1 MAFTYNNQEKR
12 WYNNGQRIRLGN
24 RIKNSDGSYLQ
35 LNSDGTSTKLYDD
48 KTKRF
53 TRGANNKLLVNRQ
66 DMDNIKAQHVFQNNK
81 WRNDSVASANRPYI
95 QSKPQIIK
103 PNNVNPNISTD
114 DNDTFLDKNHTL
126 RKLYH
131 KYAPKDTDSN
141 FMKNINLAYDDII
154 NYSNRNWTP
163 KGRLRA
169 MGDQARF
176 INHGLA
182 AIIGAPLNSIL
193 PESSKETIGQIGS
206 VLDPS
211 KLINTAGYAVRNG
224 SWRAPWD
231 KNNTGFLDRSVF
243 GDGWG
248 DTGTRQD
255 WNDIG
260 NAVVSVVGLKGA
272 GSAAKG
278 AVSGIRSASKIGA
291 QAAKDVVTSGVK
303 TAAKNTVKNISQA
316 KDLDFVPVL
325 SNIRSGSRMARNI
338 KNTFSPIRTTQ
349 ALGARKYLGNVAA
362 PMWHYT
368 MAADPMSFMYAG
380 NPVSMK
386 TYSLG
391 QYKNGGQ
398 LIPKHQLGKVIKL
411 IERVPEL
418 AKKAPEVFERA
429 SEAVKPAISFGE
441 RAFNK
446 AKNFVNGTAQA
457 TKEWNAQ
464 AGKKALVNKN
474 GNFDNRFLWVRQAE
488 HKALQA
494 GRNAFNDFSKNIA
507 EADKT
512 YLNAKQRS
520 YKLTPEME
528 QGLSNAK
535 QTAYNTVKNNAIV
548 NRANQIKQDRIN
560 NLTYIPR
567 VIRQQIKKH
576 PIVSTAI
583 ESSLAGNGMYELY
596 NQNSA
601 DNIIGKDNTGHSI
614 FINYPNFKGSAENAI
629 KVGSIDLGGAFN
641 KVTGLHDNYLP
652 VGHAATILVD
662 NNGKSKYIE
671 YGRYDKDMPYVI
683 GSERRNTKGGNW
695 RVIDLPNKKSTEND
709 SVYMRRIESLL
720 PDTKTGDYTI
730 TSIPNV
736 DTDKAYNYVI
746 SSSNDSKREQYNI
759 THTCAVE
766 AKKLGLDFRVSSDGT
781 CHAFDKNGYDQ
792 MAKVWSNIPGTS
804 QRISESV
811 MSRGKTYNMNKLDK

>member
-1 MAFTYNNQEKR
+1 MAFTYNSQEKR

-95 QSKPQIIK
+95 QSKPQISK
-103 PNNVNPNISTD
+103 PTKQVTAEKIYDPKTTDNNFVRNLNLASD
-114 DNDTFLDKNHTL
+114 DA
-126 RKLYH
+126 R
-131 KYAPKDTDSN
+131 N
-141 FMKNINLAYDDII
+141 FMY
-154 NYSNRNWTP
+154 RNPFTN
-163 KGRLRA
+163 KGATRA
-169 MGDQARF
+169 MGDASRF
-176 INHGLA
+176 VNHILA
-182 AIIGAPLNSIL
+182 GTVGTALNKVL
-193 PESSKETIGQIGS
+193 PESSKEFIGQAGKA
-206 VLDPS
+206 LDPS
-211 KLINTAGYAVRNG
+211 KLANTAGYAIQTG
-224 SWRAPWD
+224 QWRAPWD
-231 KNNTGFLDRSVF
+231 SNNKGFHDRSIF
-243 GDGWG
+243 SDQWWG
-248 DTGTRQD
+248 DDEDRQD
-255 WNDIG
+255 LTDFG
-260 NAVVSVVGLKGA
+260 NAVTSVIGLKGA
-272 GSAAKG
+272 SSAAKG

-386 TYSLG
+386 IYSLG

-441 RAFNK
+441 KAFNK

-488 HKALQA
+488 RKALQA

-512 YLNAKQRS
+512 YLNAKQKS
-520 YKLTPEME
+520 YVLSPEVEAKLI
-528 QGLSNAK
+528 NAK
-535 QTAYNTVKNNAIV
+535 QAAYDAVKDNAIANKARQIR
-548 NRANQIKQDRIN
+548 NRNIKIGVPVLSTLGAAGYTQYN
-560 NLTYIPR
+560 AP
-567 VIRQQIKKH
+567 IRQYLND
-576 PIVSTAI
+576 
-583 ESSLAGNGMYELY
+583 LAGNVFNVKSKKETNSDYSSSY
-596 NQNSA
+596 NDDMSRLAQIAYRQYVRNNGYPKDGDTISLGLSPSVYKEVNSSGKYGHFTVPNIAKAALGGNNQVEFTNGGTSGRIVRDSKTGKTYVKLTDKTAWDA
-601 DNIIGKDNTGHSI
+601 DSPEQAEQWKNGGIGGKVRYFMSKYGSSGKDNIGNTQSFI
-614 FINYPNFKGSAENAI
+614 FEIPS
-629 KVGSIDLGGAFN
+629 D
-641 KVTGLHDNYLP
+641 
-652 VGHAATILVD
+652 TI
-662 NNGKSKYIE
+662 S
-671 YGRYDKDMPYVI
+671 
-683 GSERRNTKGGNW
+683 
-695 RVIDLPNKKSTEND
+695 
-709 SVYMRRIESLL
+709 
-720 PDTKTGDYTI
+720 GDYKGRLRDI
-730 TSIPNV
+730 
-736 DTDKAYNYVI
+736 K
-746 SSSNDSKREQYNI
+746 
-759 THTCAVE
+759 
-766 AKKLGLDFRVSSDGT
+766 
-781 CHAFDKNGYDQ
+781 
-792 MAKVWSNIPGTS
+792 PGKYK
-804 QRISESV
+804 Q
-811 MSRGKTYNMNKLDK
+811 

>member
-1 MAFTYNNQEKR
+1 MAFTYNSQEKR

-81 WRNDSVASANRPYI
+81 WRNDSVESANRPYI
-95 QSKPQIIK
+95 QSKPQISK
-103 PNNVNPNISTD
+103 PTKQVTAEKIYDPKTTDNNFVRNLNLASD
-114 DNDTFLDKNHTL
+114 DA
-126 RKLYH
+126 R
-131 KYAPKDTDSN
+131 N
-141 FMKNINLAYDDII
+141 FMY
-154 NYSNRNWTP
+154 RNPFTN
-163 KGRLRA
+163 KGATRA
-169 MGDQARF
+169 MGDASRF
-176 INHGLA
+176 VNHILA
-182 AIIGAPLNSIL
+182 GTVGAALNKVL
-193 PESSKETIGQIGS
+193 PESSKEFIGQAGKA
-206 VLDPS
+206 LDPS
-211 KLINTAGYAVRNG
+211 KLANTAGYAIQTG
-224 SWRAPWD
+224 QWRAPWD
-231 KNNTGFLDRSVF
+231 SNNKGFHDRSIF
-243 GDGWG
+243 SDQWWG
-248 DTGTRQD
+248 DDEDRQD
-255 WNDIG
+255 LTNFG
-260 NAVVSVVGLKGA
+260 NAVTSVIGLKGA

-278 AVSGIRSASKIGA
+278 AVSGLRSASKIGA

-441 RAFNK
+441 KAFNK
-446 AKNFVNGTAQA
+446 AKNFVNGTTQA

-488 HKALQA
+488 RKALQA

-512 YLNAKQRS
+512 YLNAKQKS
-520 YKLTPEME
+520 YVLSPEVEAKLI
-528 QGLSNAK
+528 NAK
-535 QTAYNTVKNNAIV
+535 QAAYDAVKDNAIANKARQIR
-548 NRANQIKQDRIN
+548 NRNIKIGVPVLGTLGAAGYTQYN
-560 NLTYIPR
+560 AP
-567 VIRQQIKKH
+567 IRQYLND
-576 PIVSTAI
+576 
-583 ESSLAGNGMYELY
+583 LAGNVFNVKSKKETNSDYSSSY
-596 NQNSA
+596 NDDMSRLAQIAYRQYVRNNGYPKDGDTISLGLSPSVYKEVNSSGKYGHFTVP
-601 DNIIGKDNTGHSI
+601 NIAK
-614 FINYPNFKGSAENAI
+614 AA
-629 KVGSIDLGGAFN
+629 LGG
-641 KVTGLHDNYLP
+641 
-652 VGHAATILVD
+652 
-662 NNGKSKYIE
+662 NNQVEFTNGGTS
-671 YGRYDKDMPYVI
+671 GRIV
-683 GSERRNTKGGNW
+683 R
-695 RVIDLPNKKSTEND
+695 
-709 SVYMRRIESLL
+709 
-720 PDTKTGDYTI
+720 
-730 TSIPNV
+730 
-736 DTDKAYNYVI
+736 
-746 SSSNDSKREQYNI
+746 DSK
-759 THTCAVE
+759 T
-766 AKKLGLDFRVSSDGT
+766 
-781 CHAFDKNGYDQ
+781 
-792 MAKVWSNIPGTS
+792 
-804 QRISESV
+804 
-811 MSRGKTYNMNKLDK
+811 GKTYR

>member
-1 MAFTYNNQEKR
+1 MAFTYNSQEKR

-95 QSKPQIIK
+95 QSKPQISK
-103 PNNVNPNISTD
+103 PTKQVTAEKIYDPKTTDNNFVRNLNLASD
-114 DNDTFLDKNHTL
+114 DA
-126 RKLYH
+126 R
-131 KYAPKDTDSN
+131 N
-141 FMKNINLAYDDII
+141 FMY
-154 NYSNRNWTP
+154 RNPFTN
-163 KGRLRA
+163 KGATRA
-169 MGDQARF
+169 MGDASRF
-176 INHGLA
+176 VNHILA
-182 AIIGAPLNSIL
+182 GTVGAALNKVL
-193 PESSKETIGQIGS
+193 PESSKEFIGQAGKA
-206 VLDPS
+206 LDPS
-211 KLINTAGYAVRNG
+211 KLANTAGYAIQTG
-224 SWRAPWD
+224 QWRAPWD
-231 KNNTGFLDRSVF
+231 SNNKGFHDRSIF
-243 GDGWG
+243 SDQWWG
-248 DTGTRQD
+248 DDEDRQD
-255 WNDIG
+255 LTDFG
-260 NAVVSVVGLKGA
+260 NAVTSVIGLKGA

-441 RAFNK
+441 KAFNK

-488 HKALQA
+488 RKALQA

-512 YLNAKQRS
+512 YLNAKQKS
-520 YKLTPEME
+520 YVLSPEVEAKLI
-528 QGLSNAK
+528 NAK
-535 QTAYNTVKNNAIV
+535 QAAYDAVKDNAIANKARQIR
-548 NRANQIKQDRIN
+548 NRNIKIGVPVLGTLGAAGYTQYN
-560 NLTYIPR
+560 AP
-567 VIRQQIKKH
+567 IRQYLND
-576 PIVSTAI
+576 
-583 ESSLAGNGMYELY
+583 LAGNVFNVKSKKETNSDYSSSY
-596 NQNSA
+596 NDDMSRLAQIAYRQYVRNNGYPKDGDTISLGLSPSVYKEVNSSGKYGHFTVPNIAKAALGGNNQVEFTNGGTSGRIVRDSKTGKTYVKLTDKTAWDA
-601 DNIIGKDNTGHSI
+601 DSPEQAEQWKNGGIGGKVRYFMSKYGSSGKDNIGNTQSFI
-614 FINYPNFKGSAENAI
+614 FEIPS
-629 KVGSIDLGGAFN
+629 D
-641 KVTGLHDNYLP
+641 
-652 VGHAATILVD
+652 TI
-662 NNGKSKYIE
+662 S
-671 YGRYDKDMPYVI
+671 
-683 GSERRNTKGGNW
+683 
-695 RVIDLPNKKSTEND
+695 
-709 SVYMRRIESLL
+709 
-720 PDTKTGDYTI
+720 GDYKGRLRDI
-730 TSIPNV
+730 
-736 DTDKAYNYVI
+736 K
-746 SSSNDSKREQYNI
+746 
-759 THTCAVE
+759 
-766 AKKLGLDFRVSSDGT
+766 
-781 CHAFDKNGYDQ
+781 
-792 MAKVWSNIPGTS
+792 PGKYK
-804 QRISESV
+804 Q
-811 MSRGKTYNMNKLDK
+811 

>member
-1 MAFTYNNQEKR
+1 MAFTYNSQEKR

-48 KTKRF
+48 KTKKF
-53 TRGANNKLLVNRQ
+53 TRGTNNKLLVNRQ

-81 WRNDSVASANRPYI
+81 WRNDSVTSANRPYI
-95 QSKPQIIK
+95 QSKPQISK
-103 PNNVNPNISTD
+103 STNQVTTGRIYD
-114 DNDTFLDKNHTL
+114 PKTTDNDFVRNLNLASDDAK
-126 RKLYH
+126 
-131 KYAPKDTDSN
+131 N
-141 FMKNINLAYDDII
+141 FMY
-154 NYSNRNWTP
+154 RNPFTT
-163 KGRLRA
+163 KGATRA
-169 MGDQARF
+169 MGDASRF
-176 INHGLA
+176 VNHVLA
-182 AIIGAPLNSIL
+182 GTVGAALNKVL
-193 PESSKETIGQIGS
+193 PDSSKEFIGQAGK

-211 KLINTAGYAVRNG
+211 KLANTAGYAIQTG
-224 SWRAPWD
+224 QWRSPWD
-231 KNNTGFLDRSVF
+231 SNNKGFHDRTIFSDQWL
-243 GDGWG
+243 GD
-248 DTGTRQD
+248 DEERQD
-255 WNDIG
+255 LTDFG
-260 NAVVSVVGLKGA
+260 NAITSVIGLKGA

-488 HKALQA
+488 RKALQA

-512 YLNAKQRS
+512 YLNAKQKS
-520 YKLTPEME
+520 YVLSPEVEAKLI
-528 QGLSNAK
+528 NAK
-535 QTAYNTVKNNAIV
+535 QVAYDAVKDNAIANKARQIR
-548 NRANQIKQDRIN
+548 NRNIKIGVPVLSTLGAAGYTQYN
-560 NLTYIPR
+560 AP
-567 VIRQQIKKH
+567 IRQYLND
-576 PIVSTAI
+576 
-583 ESSLAGNGMYELY
+583 LAGNVFNVKSKKETNSDYSSSY
-596 NQNSA
+596 NDDMSRLAQIAYRQYVRNNGYPKDGDTISLGLSPSVYKEVNSSGKYGHFTVPNIAKAALGGNNQVEFTNGGTSGRIVRDSKTGKTYVKLTDKTAWDA
-601 DNIIGKDNTGHSI
+601 DSPEQAEQWKNGGIGGKVRYFMSKYGSSGKDNIGNTQSFI
-614 FINYPNFKGSAENAI
+614 FEIPS
-629 KVGSIDLGGAFN
+629 D
-641 KVTGLHDNYLP
+641 
-652 VGHAATILVD
+652 TI
-662 NNGKSKYIE
+662 S
-671 YGRYDKDMPYVI
+671 
-683 GSERRNTKGGNW
+683 
-695 RVIDLPNKKSTEND
+695 
-709 SVYMRRIESLL
+709 
-720 PDTKTGDYTI
+720 GDYKGRLRDI
-730 TSIPNV
+730 
-736 DTDKAYNYVI
+736 K
-746 SSSNDSKREQYNI
+746 
-759 THTCAVE
+759 
-766 AKKLGLDFRVSSDGT
+766 
-781 CHAFDKNGYDQ
+781 
-792 MAKVWSNIPGTS
+792 PGKYK
-804 QRISESV
+804 Q
-811 MSRGKTYNMNKLDK
+811 

>member
-1 MAFTYNNQEKR
+1 MAFTYNSQEKR

-95 QSKPQIIK
+95 QSKPQISK
-103 PNNVNPNISTD
+103 PTKQVTAEKIYDPKTTDNNFVRNLNLASD
-114 DNDTFLDKNHTL
+114 DA
-126 RKLYH
+126 R
-131 KYAPKDTDSN
+131 N
-141 FMKNINLAYDDII
+141 FMY
-154 NYSNRNWTP
+154 RNPFTN
-163 KGRLRA
+163 KGATRA
-169 MGDQARF
+169 MGDASRF
-176 INHGLA
+176 VNHVLA
-182 AIIGAPLNSIL
+182 GTVGAALNKVL
-193 PESSKETIGQIGS
+193 PESSKEFIGQAGKA
-206 VLDPS
+206 LDPS
-211 KLINTAGYAVRNG
+211 KLANTAGYAIQTG
-224 SWRAPWD
+224 QWRAPWD
-231 KNNTGFLDRSVF
+231 SNNKGFHDRSIF
-243 GDGWG
+243 SDQWWG
-248 DTGTRQD
+248 DDEDRQD
-255 WNDIG
+255 LTDFG
-260 NAVVSVVGLKGA
+260 NAVTSVIGLKGA

-291 QAAKDVVTSGVK
+291 QAAKDAVTSGIK

-391 QYKNGGQ
+391 EYKNGGQ

-429 SEAVKPAISFGE
+429 SEATKPAISFGE

-446 AKNFVNGTAQA
+446 I
-457 TKEWNAQ
+457 
-464 AGKKALVNKN
+464 
-474 GNFDNRFLWVRQAE
+474 
-488 HKALQA
+488 
-494 GRNAFNDFSKNIA
+494 S
-507 EADKT
+507 
-512 YLNAKQRS
+512 
-520 YKLTPEME
+520 
-528 QGLSNAK
+528 
-535 QTAYNTVKNNAIV
+535 
-548 NRANQIKQDRIN
+548 
-560 NLTYIPR
+560 R
-567 VIRQQIKKH
+567 VIGQQIKKH

-583 ESSLAGNGMYELY
+583 GSSLVGNGVYGLY
-596 NQNSA
+596 NQSSA
-601 DNIIGKDNTGHSI
+601 DNITGKDNTGHSI
-614 FINYPNFKGSAENAI
+614 FINYPNFKGSAEDAI
-629 KVGSIDLGGAFN
+629 KVGPVDLGSVFN
-641 KVTGLHDNYLP
+641 KVTGLHGNYLP

-671 YGRYDKDMPYVI
+671 YGRYDKDIPYVI

-720 PDTKTGDYTI
+720 PDTKTGDYII

-736 DTDKAYNYVI
+736 DTDKAYNYVV
-746 SSSNDSKREQYNI
+746 SSSNDPKREQYNI

-766 AKKLGLDFRVSSDGT
+766 AKKLGLDFRVSSDGKY
-781 CHAFDKNGYDQ
+781 HAFDKNGYDQ
-792 MAKVWSNIPGTS
+792 MSKVWSNIPGSS

-811 MSRGKTYNMNKLDK
+811 MSRGRTYNMNKLDK

>member
-1 MAFTYNNQEKR
+1 MAFTYNSQEKR

-95 QSKPQIIK
+95 QSKPQISK
-103 PNNVNPNISTD
+103 PTKQVTAEKIYDPKTTDNNFVRNLNLASD
-114 DNDTFLDKNHTL
+114 DA
-126 RKLYH
+126 R
-131 KYAPKDTDSN
+131 N
-141 FMKNINLAYDDII
+141 FMY
-154 NYSNRNWTP
+154 RNPFTN
-163 KGRLRA
+163 KGATRA
-169 MGDQARF
+169 MGDASRF
-176 INHGLA
+176 VNHILA
-182 AIIGAPLNSIL
+182 GTVGAALNKVL
-193 PESSKETIGQIGS
+193 PESSKEFIGQAGKA
-206 VLDPS
+206 LDPS
-211 KLINTAGYAVRNG
+211 KLANTAGYAIQTG
-224 SWRAPWD
+224 QWRAPWD
-231 KNNTGFLDRSVF
+231 SNNKGFHDRSIF
-243 GDGWG
+243 SDQWWG
-248 DTGTRQD
+248 DDEDRQD
-255 WNDIG
+255 LTDFG
-260 NAVVSVVGLKGA
+260 NAVTSVIGLKGA

-488 HKALQA
+488 RKALQA

-520 YKLTPEME
+520 YVLSPEVEAKLI
-528 QGLSNAK
+528 NAK
-535 QTAYNTVKNNAIV
+535 QAAYDAVKDNAIANKARQIR
-548 NRANQIKQDRIN
+548 NRNIKIGVPVLSTLGAAGYTQYN
-560 NLTYIPR
+560 AP
-567 VIRQQIKKH
+567 IRQYLND
-576 PIVSTAI
+576 
-583 ESSLAGNGMYELY
+583 LAGNVFNVKSKKETNSDYSSSY
-596 NQNSA
+596 NDDMSRLAQIAYRQYVRNNGYPKDGDTISLGLSPSVYKEVNSSGKYGHFTVPNIAKAALGGNNQVEFTNGGTSGRIVRDSKTGKTYVKLTDKTAWDA
-601 DNIIGKDNTGHSI
+601 DSPEQAEQWKNGGIGGKVRYFMSKYGSSGKDNIGNTQSFI
-614 FINYPNFKGSAENAI
+614 FEIPS
-629 KVGSIDLGGAFN
+629 D
-641 KVTGLHDNYLP
+641 
-652 VGHAATILVD
+652 TI
-662 NNGKSKYIE
+662 S
-671 YGRYDKDMPYVI
+671 
-683 GSERRNTKGGNW
+683 
-695 RVIDLPNKKSTEND
+695 
-709 SVYMRRIESLL
+709 
-720 PDTKTGDYTI
+720 GDYKGRLRDI
-730 TSIPNV
+730 
-736 DTDKAYNYVI
+736 K
-746 SSSNDSKREQYNI
+746 
-759 THTCAVE
+759 
-766 AKKLGLDFRVSSDGT
+766 
-781 CHAFDKNGYDQ
+781 
-792 MAKVWSNIPGTS
+792 PGKYK
-804 QRISESV
+804 Q
-811 MSRGKTYNMNKLDK
+811 

>member
-1 MAFTYNNQEKR
+1 MAFTYNSQEKR

-95 QSKPQIIK
+95 QSKPQISK
-103 PNNVNPNISTD
+103 PTKQVTAEKVYDPKTTDNNFVRNLNLASD
-114 DNDTFLDKNHTL
+114 DA
-126 RKLYH
+126 R
-131 KYAPKDTDSN
+131 N
-141 FMKNINLAYDDII
+141 FMY
-154 NYSNRNWTP
+154 RNPFTN
-163 KGRLRA
+163 KGATRA
-169 MGDQARF
+169 MGDASRF
-176 INHGLA
+176 VNHILA
-182 AIIGAPLNSIL
+182 GTVGAALNKVL
-193 PESSKETIGQIGS
+193 PESSKEFIGQAGKA
-206 VLDPS
+206 LDPS
-211 KLINTAGYAVRNG
+211 KLANTAGYAIQTG
-224 SWRAPWD
+224 QWRAPWD
-231 KNNTGFLDRSVF
+231 SNNKGFHDRSIF
-243 GDGWG
+243 SDQWWG
-248 DTGTRQD
+248 DDEDRQD
-255 WNDIG
+255 LTDFG
-260 NAVVSVVGLKGA
+260 NAVTSVISLKGA

-291 QAAKDVVTSGVK
+291 QAAKDIVTSGIK
-303 TAAKNTVKNISQA
+303 TATKNTVKNISQA
-316 KDLDFVPVL
+316 KDLDFIPVL

-338 KNTFSPIRTTQ
+338 KNTFSPVRTTQ

-391 QYKNGGQ
+391 EYKNGGQ

-411 IERVPEL
+411 IEKVPEL

-429 SEAVKPAISFGE
+429 SEVVKPAISFGE

-488 HKALQA
+488 RKALQA

-520 YKLTPEME
+520 YVLSPEVEAKLM
-528 QGLSNAK
+528 NAK
-535 QTAYNTVKNNAIV
+535 QAAYDAVKDNAIANKARQIR
-548 NRANQIKQDRIN
+548 NRNIKIGVPVLGTLGAAGYTQYN
-560 NLTYIPR
+560 AP
-567 VIRQQIKKH
+567 IRQYLNDLVGNVFNIKSKKETNSDYSSSYNDDMSRLAQIAYRQYVRKNGYPKDGESVNIGLSPSVYKEVNSSGKYGH
-576 PIVSTAI
+576 FTVPNIAKAALGGNNQVEFTNGGTSGRIVRDSKTGKTYVKLTDKTAWDADSPEQAEQWKNGGI
-583 ESSLAGNGMYELY
+583 GGKVRYFMSKYGSS
-596 NQNSA
+596 
-601 DNIIGKDNTGHSI
+601 GKDNIGNTQSFTFEI
-614 FINYPNFKGSAENAI
+614 PS
-629 KVGSIDLGGAFN
+629 D
-641 KVTGLHDNYLP
+641 
-652 VGHAATILVD
+652 TI
-662 NNGKSKYIE
+662 S
-671 YGRYDKDMPYVI
+671 
-683 GSERRNTKGGNW
+683 
-695 RVIDLPNKKSTEND
+695 
-709 SVYMRRIESLL
+709 
-720 PDTKTGDYTI
+720 GDYKGRLRDI
-730 TSIPNV
+730 
-736 DTDKAYNYVI
+736 K
-746 SSSNDSKREQYNI
+746 
-759 THTCAVE
+759 
-766 AKKLGLDFRVSSDGT
+766 
-781 CHAFDKNGYDQ
+781 
-792 MAKVWSNIPGTS
+792 PGKYK
-804 QRISESV
+804 Q
-811 MSRGKTYNMNKLDK
+811 

>member
-1 MAFTYNNQEKR
+1 MAFTYNSQEKR

-53 TRGANNKLLVNRQ
+53 TRGVNNKLLVNRQ

-95 QSKPQIIK
+95 QSKPQISK
-103 PNNVNPNISTD
+103 PTKQVTAKKIYDPKTTDNNFVRNLNLASD
-114 DNDTFLDKNHTL
+114 DA
-126 RKLYH
+126 R
-131 KYAPKDTDSN
+131 N
-141 FMKNINLAYDDII
+141 FMY
-154 NYSNRNWTP
+154 RNPFTN
-163 KGRLRA
+163 KGATRA
-169 MGDQARF
+169 MGDASRF
-176 INHGLA
+176 VNHILA
-182 AIIGAPLNSIL
+182 GTVGAALNKVL
-193 PESSKETIGQIGS
+193 PESSKEFIGQAGKA
-206 VLDPS
+206 LDPS
-211 KLINTAGYAVRNG
+211 KLANTAGYAIQTG
-224 SWRAPWD
+224 QWRAPWD
-231 KNNTGFLDRSVF
+231 SNNKGFHDRSIF
-243 GDGWG
+243 SDQWWG
-248 DTGTRQD
+248 DDEDRQD
-255 WNDIG
+255 LTDFG
-260 NAVVSVVGLKGA
+260 NAVTSVIGLKGA

-441 RAFNK
+441 KAFNK

-488 HKALQA
+488 RKALQA

-512 YLNAKQRS
+512 YLNAKQKS
-520 YKLTPEME
+520 YVLSPEVEAKLI
-528 QGLSNAK
+528 NAK
-535 QTAYNTVKNNAIV
+535 QAAYDVVKDNAIANKARQIR
-548 NRANQIKQDRIN
+548 NRNIKIGVPVLGTLGAAGYTQYN
-560 NLTYIPR
+560 AP
-567 VIRQQIKKH
+567 IRQYLND
-576 PIVSTAI
+576 
-583 ESSLAGNGMYELY
+583 LAGNVFNVKSKKETNSDYSSSY
-596 NQNSA
+596 NDDMSRLAQIAYRQYVRNNGYPKDGDTISLGLSPSVYKEVNSSGKYGHFTVPNIAKAALGGNNQVEFTNGGTSGRIVRDSKTGKTYVKLTDKTAWDA
-601 DNIIGKDNTGHSI
+601 DSPEQAKQWKNGGIGGKVRYFMSKYGSSGKDNIGNTQSFI
-614 FINYPNFKGSAENAI
+614 FEIPS
-629 KVGSIDLGGAFN
+629 D
-641 KVTGLHDNYLP
+641 
-652 VGHAATILVD
+652 TI
-662 NNGKSKYIE
+662 S
-671 YGRYDKDMPYVI
+671 
-683 GSERRNTKGGNW
+683 
-695 RVIDLPNKKSTEND
+695 
-709 SVYMRRIESLL
+709 
-720 PDTKTGDYTI
+720 GDYKGRLRDI
-730 TSIPNV
+730 
-736 DTDKAYNYVI
+736 K
-746 SSSNDSKREQYNI
+746 
-759 THTCAVE
+759 
-766 AKKLGLDFRVSSDGT
+766 
-781 CHAFDKNGYDQ
+781 
-792 MAKVWSNIPGTS
+792 PGKYK
-804 QRISESV
+804 Q
-811 MSRGKTYNMNKLDK
+811 

>member
-1 MAFTYNNQEKR
+1 MAFTYNSQEKR

-81 WRNDSVASANRPYI
+81 WRNDSVESANRPYI
-95 QSKPQIIK
+95 QSKPQISK
-103 PNNVNPNISTD
+103 PTKQVTAEKIYDPKTTDNNFVRNLNLASD
-114 DNDTFLDKNHTL
+114 DA
-126 RKLYH
+126 R
-131 KYAPKDTDSN
+131 N
-141 FMKNINLAYDDII
+141 FMY
-154 NYSNRNWTP
+154 RNPFTN
-163 KGRLRA
+163 KGATRA
-169 MGDQARF
+169 MGDASRF
-176 INHGLA
+176 VNHILA
-182 AIIGAPLNSIL
+182 GTVGAALNKVL
-193 PESSKETIGQIGS
+193 PESSKEFIGQAGKA
-206 VLDPS
+206 LDPS
-211 KLINTAGYAVRNG
+211 KLANTAGYAIQTG
-224 SWRAPWD
+224 QWRAPWD
-231 KNNTGFLDRSVF
+231 SNNKGFHDRSIF
-243 GDGWG
+243 SDQWWG
-248 DTGTRQD
+248 DDEDRQD
-255 WNDIG
+255 LTDFG
-260 NAVVSVVGLKGA
+260 NAVTSVIGLKGA

-278 AVSGIRSASKIGA
+278 AVSGLRSASKIGA

-368 MAADPMSFMYAG
+368 MAADPMSFIYAG

-441 RAFNK
+441 KAFNK

-488 HKALQA
+488 RKALQA

-512 YLNAKQRS
+512 YLNAKQKS
-520 YKLTPEME
+520 YVLSPEVEAKLI
-528 QGLSNAK
+528 NAK
-535 QTAYNTVKNNAIV
+535 QAAYDAVKDNAIANKARQIR
-548 NRANQIKQDRIN
+548 NRNIKIGVPVLSTLGAAGYTQYN
-560 NLTYIPR
+560 AP
-567 VIRQQIKKH
+567 IRQYLND
-576 PIVSTAI
+576 
-583 ESSLAGNGMYELY
+583 LAGNVFNVKSKKETNSDYSSSY
-596 NQNSA
+596 NDDMSRLAQIAYRQYVRNNGYPKDGDTISLGLSPSVYKEVNSSGKYGHFTVPNIAKAALGGNNQVEFTNGGTSGRIVRDSKTGKTYVKLTDKTAWDA
-601 DNIIGKDNTGHSI
+601 DSPEQAEQWKNGGIGGKVRYFMSKYGSSGKDNIGNTQSFI
-614 FINYPNFKGSAENAI
+614 FEIPS
-629 KVGSIDLGGAFN
+629 D
-641 KVTGLHDNYLP
+641 
-652 VGHAATILVD
+652 TI
-662 NNGKSKYIE
+662 S
-671 YGRYDKDMPYVI
+671 
-683 GSERRNTKGGNW
+683 
-695 RVIDLPNKKSTEND
+695 
-709 SVYMRRIESLL
+709 
-720 PDTKTGDYTI
+720 GDYKGRLRDI
-730 TSIPNV
+730 
-736 DTDKAYNYVI
+736 K
-746 SSSNDSKREQYNI
+746 
-759 THTCAVE
+759 
-766 AKKLGLDFRVSSDGT
+766 
-781 CHAFDKNGYDQ
+781 
-792 MAKVWSNIPGTS
+792 PGKYK
-804 QRISESV
+804 Q
-811 MSRGKTYNMNKLDK
+811 

>member
-1 MAFTYNNQEKR
+1 MAFTYNSQEKR

-53 TRGANNKLLVNRQ
+53 TRGTNNKLLVNRQ

-95 QSKPQIIK
+95 QSKPQISK
-103 PNNVNPNISTD
+103 PTKQVTAEKIYDPKTTDNNFVRNLNLASD
-114 DNDTFLDKNHTL
+114 DA
-126 RKLYH
+126 R
-131 KYAPKDTDSN
+131 N
-141 FMKNINLAYDDII
+141 FMY
-154 NYSNRNWTP
+154 RNPFTN
-163 KGRLRA
+163 KGATRA
-169 MGDQARF
+169 MGDASRF
-176 INHGLA
+176 VNHILA
-182 AIIGAPLNSIL
+182 GTVGAALNKVL
-193 PESSKETIGQIGS
+193 PDSSKEFIGQAGKA
-206 VLDPS
+206 LDPS
-211 KLINTAGYAVRNG
+211 KLANTAGYAIQTG
-224 SWRAPWD
+224 QWRAPWD
-231 KNNTGFLDRSVF
+231 SNNKGFHDRSIF
-243 GDGWG
+243 SDQWWG
-248 DTGTRQD
+248 DDEDRQD
-255 WNDIG
+255 LTDFG
-260 NAVVSVVGLKGA
+260 NAVTSVIGLKGA
-272 GSAAKG
+272 SSAAKG

-441 RAFNK
+441 KAFNK

-488 HKALQA
+488 RKALQA

-512 YLNAKQRS
+512 YLNAKQKS
-520 YKLTPEME
+520 YVLSPEVEAKLI
-528 QGLSNAK
+528 NAK
-535 QTAYNTVKNNAIV
+535 QAAYDAVKDNAIANKARQIR
-548 NRANQIKQDRIN
+548 NRNIKIGVPVLGTLGAAGYTQYN
-560 NLTYIPR
+560 AP
-567 VIRQQIKKH
+567 IRQYLND
-576 PIVSTAI
+576 
-583 ESSLAGNGMYELY
+583 LAGNVFNVKSKKETNSDYSSSY
-596 NQNSA
+596 NDDMSRLAQIAYRQYVRNNGYPKDGDTISLGLNPSVYKEVNSSGKYGHFTVPNIAKAALGGNNQVEFTNGGTSGRIVRDSKTGKTYVKLTDKTAWDA
-601 DNIIGKDNTGHSI
+601 DSPEQAEQWKNGGIGGKVRYFMSKYGSSGKDNIGNTQSFI
-614 FINYPNFKGSAENAI
+614 FEIPS
-629 KVGSIDLGGAFN
+629 D
-641 KVTGLHDNYLP
+641 
-652 VGHAATILVD
+652 TI
-662 NNGKSKYIE
+662 S
-671 YGRYDKDMPYVI
+671 
-683 GSERRNTKGGNW
+683 
-695 RVIDLPNKKSTEND
+695 
-709 SVYMRRIESLL
+709 
-720 PDTKTGDYTI
+720 GDYKGRLRDI
-730 TSIPNV
+730 
-736 DTDKAYNYVI
+736 K
-746 SSSNDSKREQYNI
+746 
-759 THTCAVE
+759 
-766 AKKLGLDFRVSSDGT
+766 
-781 CHAFDKNGYDQ
+781 
-792 MAKVWSNIPGTS
+792 PGKYK
-804 QRISESV
+804 Q
-811 MSRGKTYNMNKLDK
+811 

>member
-1 MAFTYNNQEKR
+1 MAFTYNSQEKR

-95 QSKPQIIK
+95 QSKPQISK
-103 PNNVNPNISTD
+103 PTKQVTAEKIYDPKTTDNNFVRNLNLASD
-114 DNDTFLDKNHTL
+114 DA
-126 RKLYH
+126 R
-131 KYAPKDTDSN
+131 N
-141 FMKNINLAYDDII
+141 FMY
-154 NYSNRNWTP
+154 RNPFTN
-163 KGRLRA
+163 KGATRA
-169 MGDQARF
+169 MGDASRF
-176 INHGLA
+176 VNHILA
-182 AIIGAPLNSIL
+182 GTVGAALNKVL
-193 PESSKETIGQIGS
+193 PDSSKEFIGQAGK

-211 KLINTAGYAVRNG
+211 KLANTAGYVIQTG
-224 SWRAPWD
+224 QWRAPWD
-231 KNNTGFLDRSVF
+231 SNNKGFHDRSIF
-243 GDGWG
+243 SDQWWG
-248 DTGTRQD
+248 DDEDRQD
-255 WNDIG
+255 LTDFG
-260 NAVVSVVGLKGA
+260 NAVTSVISLKGA

-441 RAFNK
+441 KAFNK

-488 HKALQA
+488 RKALQA

-520 YKLTPEME
+520 YVLSPEVEAKLI
-528 QGLSNAK
+528 NAK
-535 QTAYNTVKNNAIV
+535 QAAYDAVKDNAIANKARQIR
-548 NRANQIKQDRIN
+548 NRNIKIGVPVLGTLGAAGYTQYN
-560 NLTYIPR
+560 AP
-567 VIRQQIKKH
+567 IRQYLNDLVGNVFNVKSKKETNSDYSSSYNDDMSRLAQIAYRQYVRNNGYPKDGDTISLGLNPSVYKEVNSSGKYGH
-576 PIVSTAI
+576 FTVPNIAKAALGGNNQVEFTNGGTSGRIVRDSKTGKTYVKLTDKTAWDADSPEQAEQWKNGGI
-583 ESSLAGNGMYELY
+583 GGKVRYFMSKYGSS
-596 NQNSA
+596 
-601 DNIIGKDNTGHSI
+601 GKDNIGNTQSFI
-614 FINYPNFKGSAENAI
+614 FEIPS
-629 KVGSIDLGGAFN
+629 D
-641 KVTGLHDNYLP
+641 
-652 VGHAATILVD
+652 TI
-662 NNGKSKYIE
+662 S
-671 YGRYDKDMPYVI
+671 
-683 GSERRNTKGGNW
+683 
-695 RVIDLPNKKSTEND
+695 
-709 SVYMRRIESLL
+709 
-720 PDTKTGDYTI
+720 GDYKGRLRDI
-730 TSIPNV
+730 
-736 DTDKAYNYVI
+736 K
-746 SSSNDSKREQYNI
+746 
-759 THTCAVE
+759 
-766 AKKLGLDFRVSSDGT
+766 
-781 CHAFDKNGYDQ
+781 
-792 MAKVWSNIPGTS
+792 PGKYK
-804 QRISESV
+804 Q
-811 MSRGKTYNMNKLDK
+811 

>member
-1 MAFTYNNQEKR
+1 MAFTYNSQEKR

-95 QSKPQIIK
+95 QSKPQISK
-103 PNNVNPNISTD
+103 PTKQVTAEKIYDPKTTDNNFVRNLNLASD
-114 DNDTFLDKNHTL
+114 DA
-126 RKLYH
+126 R
-131 KYAPKDTDSN
+131 N
-141 FMKNINLAYDDII
+141 FMY
-154 NYSNRNWTP
+154 RNPFTN
-163 KGRLRA
+163 KGATRA
-169 MGDQARF
+169 MGDASRF
-176 INHGLA
+176 VNHILA
-182 AIIGAPLNSIL
+182 GTVGAALNKVL
-193 PESSKETIGQIGS
+193 PDSSKEFIGQAGKA
-206 VLDPS
+206 LDPS
-211 KLINTAGYAVRNG
+211 KLANTAGYAIQTG
-224 SWRAPWD
+224 QWRAPWD
-231 KNNTGFLDRSVF
+231 SNNKGFHDRSIF
-243 GDGWG
+243 SDQWLGD
-248 DTGTRQD
+248 DEDRQD
-255 WNDIG
+255 LTDFG
-260 NAVVSVVGLKGA
+260 NAVTSVIGLKGA

-303 TAAKNTVKNISQA
+303 TAAKSTVKNISQA

-441 RAFNK
+441 KAFNK

-488 HKALQA
+488 RKVLQA

-583 ESSLAGNGMYELY
+583 GSSLAGNGMYELY

-641 KVTGLHDNYLP
+641 KVTGLHGNYLP

-736 DTDKAYNYVI
+736 DTDKAYNYVV
-746 SSSNDSKREQYNI
+746 SSSNDPKREQYNI

-804 QRISESV
+804 QRISESL

>member
-1 MAFTYNNQEKR
+1 MAFTYNSQEKR

-95 QSKPQIIK
+95 QSKPQISK
-103 PNNVNPNISTD
+103 PTKQVTAEKIYDPKTTDNNFVRNLNLASD
-114 DNDTFLDKNHTL
+114 DA
-126 RKLYH
+126 R
-131 KYAPKDTDSN
+131 N
-141 FMKNINLAYDDII
+141 FMY
-154 NYSNRNWTP
+154 RNPFTN
-163 KGRLRA
+163 KGATRA
-169 MGDQARF
+169 MGDASRF
-176 INHGLA
+176 VNHILA
-182 AIIGAPLNSIL
+182 GTVGAALNKVL
-193 PESSKETIGQIGS
+193 PESSKEFIGQAGKA
-206 VLDPS
+206 LDPS
-211 KLINTAGYAVRNG
+211 KLANTAGYAIQTG
-224 SWRAPWD
+224 QWRAPWD
-231 KNNTGFLDRSVF
+231 SNNKGFHDRSIF
-243 GDGWG
+243 SDQWWG
-248 DTGTRQD
+248 DDEDRQD
-255 WNDIG
+255 LTDFG
-260 NAVVSVVGLKGA
+260 NAVTSVIGLKGA

-278 AVSGIRSASKIGA
+278 AVSGIRSVSKIGA

-325 SNIRSGSRMARNI
+325 SNIRSGSRMI
-338 KNTFSPIRTTQ
+338 KNTKNIFSPVRTTQ
-349 ALGARKYLGNVAA
+349 ALGVRRYLGNVAA

-380 NPVSMK
+380 NPISMK

-391 QYKNGGQ
+391 EYKNGGQ
-398 LIPKHQLGKVIKL
+398 LIIPKHQLGKVIKL

-418 AKKAPEVFERA
+418 AKKSPEVFERA

-446 AKNFVNGTAQA
+446 I
-457 TKEWNAQ
+457 
-464 AGKKALVNKN
+464 
-474 GNFDNRFLWVRQAE
+474 
-488 HKALQA
+488 
-494 GRNAFNDFSKNIA
+494 S
-507 EADKT
+507 
-512 YLNAKQRS
+512 
-520 YKLTPEME
+520 
-528 QGLSNAK
+528 
-535 QTAYNTVKNNAIV
+535 
-548 NRANQIKQDRIN
+548 
-560 NLTYIPR
+560 R
-567 VIRQQIKKH
+567 VIGQQIKKH

-583 ESSLAGNGMYELY
+583 RSSLVGNGVYGLY
-596 NQNSA
+596 NQSSA
-601 DNIIGKDNTGHSI
+601 DNITGKDNTGHSI
-614 FINYPNFKGSAENAI
+614 FINYPNFKGSAEDAI
-629 KVGSIDLGGAFN
+629 KVGPVDLGSIFN
-641 KVTGLHDNYLP
+641 KVTGLHGNYLP

-720 PDTKTGDYTI
+720 PDTKTGDYII

-736 DTDKAYNYVI
+736 DTDKAYNYVV
-746 SSSNDSKREQYNI
+746 SSSNDPKREQYNI

>member
-1 MAFTYNNQEKR
+1 MAFTYNSQEKR

-95 QSKPQIIK
+95 QSKPQISK
-103 PNNVNPNISTD
+103 PTKQVTAEKIYDPKTTDNNFVRNLNLASD
-114 DNDTFLDKNHTL
+114 DA
-126 RKLYH
+126 R
-131 KYAPKDTDSN
+131 N
-141 FMKNINLAYDDII
+141 FMY
-154 NYSNRNWTP
+154 RNPFTN
-163 KGRLRA
+163 KGATRA
-169 MGDQARF
+169 MGDASRF
-176 INHGLA
+176 VNHILA
-182 AIIGAPLNSIL
+182 GTVGAALNKVL
-193 PESSKETIGQIGS
+193 PESSKEFIGQAGKA
-206 VLDPS
+206 LDPS
-211 KLINTAGYAVRNG
+211 KLANTAGYAIQTG
-224 SWRAPWD
+224 QWRAPWNS
-231 KNNTGFLDRSVF
+231 NNKGFHDRSIF
-243 GDGWG
+243 SDQWWG
-248 DTGTRQD
+248 DDEDRQD
-255 WNDIG
+255 LTDFG
-260 NAVVSVVGLKGA
+260 NAVTSVIGLKGA

-441 RAFNK
+441 KAFNK

-488 HKALQA
+488 RKALQA

-512 YLNAKQRS
+512 YLNAKQKS
-520 YKLTPEME
+520 YVLSPEVEAKLI
-528 QGLSNAK
+528 NAK
-535 QTAYNTVKNNAIV
+535 QAAYDAVKDNAIANKARQIR
-548 NRANQIKQDRIN
+548 NRNIKIGVPVLSTLGAAGYTQYN
-560 NLTYIPR
+560 AP
-567 VIRQQIKKH
+567 IRQYLND
-576 PIVSTAI
+576 
-583 ESSLAGNGMYELY
+583 LAGNVFNVKSKKETNSDYSSSY
-596 NQNSA
+596 NDDMSRLAQIAYRQYVRNNGYPKDGDTISLGLSPSVYKEVNSSGKYGHFTVPNIAKAALGGTSGRIVRDSKTGKTYVKLTDKTAWDA
-601 DNIIGKDNTGHSI
+601 DSPEQAEQWKNGGIGGKVRYFMSKYGSSGKDNIGNTQSFI
-614 FINYPNFKGSAENAI
+614 FEIPS
-629 KVGSIDLGGAFN
+629 D
-641 KVTGLHDNYLP
+641 
-652 VGHAATILVD
+652 TI
-662 NNGKSKYIE
+662 S
-671 YGRYDKDMPYVI
+671 
-683 GSERRNTKGGNW
+683 
-695 RVIDLPNKKSTEND
+695 
-709 SVYMRRIESLL
+709 
-720 PDTKTGDYTI
+720 GDYKGRLRDI
-730 TSIPNV
+730 
-736 DTDKAYNYVI
+736 K
-746 SSSNDSKREQYNI
+746 
-759 THTCAVE
+759 
-766 AKKLGLDFRVSSDGT
+766 
-781 CHAFDKNGYDQ
+781 
-792 MAKVWSNIPGTS
+792 PGKYK
-804 QRISESV
+804 Q
-811 MSRGKTYNMNKLDK
+811 

>member
-1 MAFTYNNQEKR
+1 MAFTYNSQEKR

-95 QSKPQIIK
+95 QSKPQISK
-103 PNNVNPNISTD
+103 PTKQVTAEKIYDPKTTDNNFVRNLNLASD
-114 DNDTFLDKNHTL
+114 DA
-126 RKLYH
+126 R
-131 KYAPKDTDSN
+131 N
-141 FMKNINLAYDDII
+141 FMY
-154 NYSNRNWTP
+154 RNPFTN
-163 KGRLRA
+163 KGATRA
-169 MGDQARF
+169 MGDASRF
-176 INHGLA
+176 VNHILA
-182 AIIGAPLNSIL
+182 GTVGAALNKVL
-193 PESSKETIGQIGS
+193 PESSKEFIGQAGKA
-206 VLDPS
+206 LDPS
-211 KLINTAGYAVRNG
+211 KLANTAGYAIQTG
-224 SWRAPWD
+224 QWRAPWD
-231 KNNTGFLDRSVF
+231 SNNKGFHDRSIF
-243 GDGWG
+243 SDQWWG
-248 DTGTRQD
+248 DDEDRQD
-255 WNDIG
+255 LTDFG
-260 NAVVSVVGLKGA
+260 NAVTSVIGLKGA

-316 KDLDFVPVL
+316 KDLDFVPVI

-512 YLNAKQRS
+512 YLNAKQKS
-520 YKLTPEME
+520 YVLSPEVEAKLI
-528 QGLSNAK
+528 NAK
-535 QTAYNTVKNNAIV
+535 QAAYDAVKDNAIANKARQIR
-548 NRANQIKQDRIN
+548 NRNIKIGVPVLSTLGAAGYTQYN
-560 NLTYIPR
+560 AP
-567 VIRQQIKKH
+567 IRQYLND
-576 PIVSTAI
+576 
-583 ESSLAGNGMYELY
+583 LAGNVFNVKSKKETNSDYSSSY
-596 NQNSA
+596 NDDMSRLAQIAYRQYVRNNGYPKDGDTISLGLSPSVYKEVNSSGKYGHFTVPNIAKAALGGNNQVEFTNGGTSGRIVRDSKTGKTYVKLTDKTAWDA
-601 DNIIGKDNTGHSI
+601 DSPEQAEQWKNGGIGGKVRYFMSKYGSSGKDNIGNTQSFI
-614 FINYPNFKGSAENAI
+614 FEIPS
-629 KVGSIDLGGAFN
+629 D
-641 KVTGLHDNYLP
+641 
-652 VGHAATILVD
+652 TI
-662 NNGKSKYIE
+662 S
-671 YGRYDKDMPYVI
+671 
-683 GSERRNTKGGNW
+683 
-695 RVIDLPNKKSTEND
+695 
-709 SVYMRRIESLL
+709 
-720 PDTKTGDYTI
+720 GDYKGRLRDI
-730 TSIPNV
+730 
-736 DTDKAYNYVI
+736 K
-746 SSSNDSKREQYNI
+746 
-759 THTCAVE
+759 
-766 AKKLGLDFRVSSDGT
+766 
-781 CHAFDKNGYDQ
+781 
-792 MAKVWSNIPGTS
+792 PGKYK
-804 QRISESV
+804 Q
-811 MSRGKTYNMNKLDK
+811 

>member
-1 MAFTYNNQEKR
+1 MAFTYNSQEKR

-95 QSKPQIIK
+95 QSKPQISK
-103 PNNVNPNISTD
+103 PTKQVTAEKIYDPKTTDNNFVRNLNLASD
-114 DNDTFLDKNHTL
+114 DA
-126 RKLYH
+126 R
-131 KYAPKDTDSN
+131 N
-141 FMKNINLAYDDII
+141 FMY
-154 NYSNRNWTP
+154 RNPFTN
-163 KGRLRA
+163 KGATRA
-169 MGDQARF
+169 MGDASRF
-176 INHGLA
+176 VNHILA
-182 AIIGAPLNSIL
+182 GTVGVALNKVL
-193 PESSKETIGQIGS
+193 PESSKEFIGQAGKA
-206 VLDPS
+206 LDPS
-211 KLINTAGYAVRNG
+211 KLANTAGYAIQTG
-224 SWRAPWD
+224 QWRAPWD
-231 KNNTGFLDRSVF
+231 SNNKGFHDRSIF
-243 GDGWG
+243 SDQWLGD
-248 DTGTRQD
+248 DEDRQD
-255 WNDIG
+255 LTDFG
-260 NAVVSVVGLKGA
+260 NAVTSVIGLKGA

-441 RAFNK
+441 KAFNK
-446 AKNFVNGTAQA
+446 ANNFVNGTAQA

-474 GNFDNRFLWVRQAE
+474 GNFDNRFLWVRQA
-488 HKALQA
+488 
-494 GRNAFNDFSKNIA
+494 
-507 EADKT
+507 
-512 YLNAKQRS
+512 
-520 YKLTPEME
+520 
-528 QGLSNAK
+528 
-535 QTAYNTVKNNAIV
+535 
-548 NRANQIKQDRIN
+548 
-560 NLTYIPR
+560 
-567 VIRQQIKKH
+567 
-576 PIVSTAI
+576 
-583 ESSLAGNGMYELY
+583 
-596 NQNSA
+596 
-601 DNIIGKDNTGHSI
+601 
-614 FINYPNFKGSAENAI
+614 
-629 KVGSIDLGGAFN
+629 
-641 KVTGLHDNYLP
+641 
-652 VGHAATILVD
+652 
-662 NNGKSKYIE
+662 
-671 YGRYDKDMPYVI
+671 
-683 GSERRNTKGGNW
+683 
-695 RVIDLPNKKSTEND
+695 
-709 SVYMRRIESLL
+709 
-720 PDTKTGDYTI
+720 
-730 TSIPNV
+730 
-736 DTDKAYNYVI
+736 
-746 SSSNDSKREQYNI
+746 
-759 THTCAVE
+759 
-766 AKKLGLDFRVSSDGT
+766 
-781 CHAFDKNGYDQ
+781 
-792 MAKVWSNIPGTS
+792 
-804 QRISESV
+804 
-811 MSRGKTYNMNKLDK
+811 

>member
-1 MAFTYNNQEKR
+1 MAFTYNSQEKR

-95 QSKPQIIK
+95 QSKPQISK
-103 PNNVNPNISTD
+103 PTKQVAEKIYDPKTTDNNFVRNLNLASD
-114 DNDTFLDKNHTL
+114 DA
-126 RKLYH
+126 R
-131 KYAPKDTDSN
+131 N
-141 FMKNINLAYDDII
+141 FMY
-154 NYSNRNWTP
+154 RNPFTN
-163 KGRLRA
+163 KGATRA
-169 MGDQARF
+169 MGDASRF
-176 INHGLA
+176 VNHILA
-182 AIIGAPLNSIL
+182 GTVGAALNKVL
-193 PESSKETIGQIGS
+193 PDSSKEFIGQAGKA
-206 VLDPS
+206 LDPS
-211 KLINTAGYAVRNG
+211 KLANTAGYAIQTG
-224 SWRAPWD
+224 QWRAPWD
-231 KNNTGFLDRSVF
+231 SNNKGFHDRSIF
-243 GDGWG
+243 SDQWWG
-248 DTGTRQD
+248 DDEDRQD
-255 WNDIG
+255 LTDFG
-260 NAVVSVVGLKGA
+260 NAVTSVIGLKGA
-272 GSAAKG
+272 SSAAKG

-349 ALGARKYLGNVAA
+349 VLGARKYLGNVAA

-488 HKALQA
+488 RKALQA

-520 YKLTPEME
+520 YVLSPEVEAKLI
-528 QGLSNAK
+528 NAK
-535 QTAYNTVKNNAIV
+535 QAAYDARNIKIGVPVLGTLGAAGYTQYNA
-548 NRANQIKQDRIN
+548 
-560 NLTYIPR
+560 P
-567 VIRQQIKKH
+567 IRQYLND
-576 PIVSTAI
+576 
-583 ESSLAGNGMYELY
+583 LAGNVFNVKSKKETNSDYSSSY
-596 NQNSA
+596 NDDMSRLAQIAYRQYVRNNGYPKDGDTISLGLSPSVYKEVNSSGKYGHFTVPNIAKAALGGNNQVEFTNGGTSGRIVRDSKTGKTYVKLTDKTAWDA
-601 DNIIGKDNTGHSI
+601 DSPEQAEQWKNGGIGGKVRYFMSKYGSSGKDNIGNTQSFI
-614 FINYPNFKGSAENAI
+614 FEIPS
-629 KVGSIDLGGAFN
+629 D
-641 KVTGLHDNYLP
+641 
-652 VGHAATILVD
+652 TI
-662 NNGKSKYIE
+662 S
-671 YGRYDKDMPYVI
+671 
-683 GSERRNTKGGNW
+683 
-695 RVIDLPNKKSTEND
+695 
-709 SVYMRRIESLL
+709 
-720 PDTKTGDYTI
+720 GDYKGRLRDI
-730 TSIPNV
+730 
-736 DTDKAYNYVI
+736 K
-746 SSSNDSKREQYNI
+746 
-759 THTCAVE
+759 
-766 AKKLGLDFRVSSDGT
+766 
-781 CHAFDKNGYDQ
+781 
-792 MAKVWSNIPGTS
+792 PGKYK
-804 QRISESV
+804 Q
-811 MSRGKTYNMNKLDK
+811 

>member
-1 MAFTYNNQEKR
+1 MAFTYNSQEKR

-95 QSKPQIIK
+95 QSKPQISK
-103 PNNVNPNISTD
+103 PTKQVTAEKIYDPKTTDNNFVRNLNLAS
-114 DNDTFLDKNHTL
+114 NDA
-126 RKLYH
+126 R
-131 KYAPKDTDSN
+131 N
-141 FMKNINLAYDDII
+141 FMY
-154 NYSNRNWTP
+154 RNPFTN
-163 KGRLRA
+163 KGATRA
-169 MGDQARF
+169 MGDASRF
-176 INHGLA
+176 VNHILA
-182 AIIGAPLNSIL
+182 GTVGAALNKVL
-193 PESSKETIGQIGS
+193 PESSKEFIGQAGKA
-206 VLDPS
+206 LDPS
-211 KLINTAGYAVRNG
+211 KLANTAGYAIQTG
-224 SWRAPWD
+224 QWRAPWD
-231 KNNTGFLDRSVF
+231 SNNKGFHDRSIF
-243 GDGWG
+243 SDQWWG
-248 DTGTRQD
+248 DDEDRQD
-255 WNDIG
+255 LTDFG
-260 NAVVSVVGLKGA
+260 NAVTSVISLKGA

-441 RAFNK
+441 KAFNK

-488 HKALQA
+488 RKALQA

-512 YLNAKQRS
+512 YLNAKQKS
-520 YKLTPEME
+520 YVLSPEVEAKLI
-528 QGLSNAK
+528 NAK
-535 QTAYNTVKNNAIV
+535 QAAYNAVKDNAIANKARQIR
-548 NRANQIKQDRIN
+548 NRNIKIGVPVLGTLGAAGYTQYN
-560 NLTYIPR
+560 AP
-567 VIRQQIKKH
+567 IRQYLND
-576 PIVSTAI
+576 
-583 ESSLAGNGMYELY
+583 LAGNVFNVKSKKETNSDYSSSY
-596 NQNSA
+596 NDDMSRLAQIAYRQYVRNNGYPKDGDTISLGLSPSVYKEVNSSGKYGHFTVPNIAKAALGGNNQVEFTNGGTSGRIVRDSKTGKTYVKLTDKTAWDA
-601 DNIIGKDNTGHSI
+601 DSPEQAEQWKNGGIGGKVRYFMSKYGSSGKDNIGNTQSFI
-614 FINYPNFKGSAENAI
+614 FEIPS
-629 KVGSIDLGGAFN
+629 D
-641 KVTGLHDNYLP
+641 
-652 VGHAATILVD
+652 TI
-662 NNGKSKYIE
+662 S
-671 YGRYDKDMPYVI
+671 
-683 GSERRNTKGGNW
+683 
-695 RVIDLPNKKSTEND
+695 
-709 SVYMRRIESLL
+709 
-720 PDTKTGDYTI
+720 GDYKGRLRDI
-730 TSIPNV
+730 
-736 DTDKAYNYVI
+736 K
-746 SSSNDSKREQYNI
+746 
-759 THTCAVE
+759 
-766 AKKLGLDFRVSSDGT
+766 
-781 CHAFDKNGYDQ
+781 
-792 MAKVWSNIPGTS
+792 PGKYK
-804 QRISESV
+804 Q
-811 MSRGKTYNMNKLDK
+811 

>member
-1 MAFTYNNQEKR
+1 MAFTYNSQEKR

-95 QSKPQIIK
+95 QSKPQISK
-103 PNNVNPNISTD
+103 PTKQVTAEKIYDPKTTDNNFVRNLNLASD
-114 DNDTFLDKNHTL
+114 DA
-126 RKLYH
+126 R
-131 KYAPKDTDSN
+131 N
-141 FMKNINLAYDDII
+141 FMY
-154 NYSNRNWTP
+154 RNPFTN
-163 KGRLRA
+163 KGATRA
-169 MGDQARF
+169 MGDASRF
-176 INHGLA
+176 VNHILA
-182 AIIGAPLNSIL
+182 GTVGAALNKVL
-193 PESSKETIGQIGS
+193 PDSSKEFIGQAGKA
-206 VLDPS
+206 LDPS
-211 KLINTAGYAVRNG
+211 KLANTAGYAIQTG
-224 SWRAPWD
+224 QWRAPWD
-231 KNNTGFLDRSVF
+231 SNNKGFHDRSIF
-243 GDGWG
+243 SDQWWG
-248 DTGTRQD
+248 DDEDRQD
-255 WNDIG
+255 LTDFG
-260 NAVVSVVGLKGA
+260 NAVTSVIGLKGA

-278 AVSGIRSASKIGA
+278 AVSGLRSASKIGA

-325 SNIRSGSRMARNI
+325 SNIRSGSRIARNI

-441 RAFNK
+441 KAFNK

-488 HKALQA
+488 RKALQA

-520 YKLTPEME
+520 YVLSPEVEAKLI
-528 QGLSNAK
+528 NAK
-535 QTAYNTVKNNAIV
+535 QAAYDAVKDNAIANKARQIR
-548 NRANQIKQDRIN
+548 NRNIKIGVPVLGTLGAAGYTQYN
-560 NLTYIPR
+560 AP
-567 VIRQQIKKH
+567 IRQYLND
-576 PIVSTAI
+576 
-583 ESSLAGNGMYELY
+583 LAGNVFNVKSKKETNSDYSSSY
-596 NQNSA
+596 NDDMSRLAQIAYRQYVRNNGYPKDGDTISLGLSPSVYKEVNSSGKYGHFTVPNIAKAALGGNNQVEFTNGGTSGRIVRDSKTGKTYVKLTDKTAWDA
-601 DNIIGKDNTGHSI
+601 DSPEQAEQWKNGGIGGKVRYFMSKYGSSGKDNIGNTQSFI
-614 FINYPNFKGSAENAI
+614 FEIPS
-629 KVGSIDLGGAFN
+629 D
-641 KVTGLHDNYLP
+641 
-652 VGHAATILVD
+652 TI
-662 NNGKSKYIE
+662 S
-671 YGRYDKDMPYVI
+671 
-683 GSERRNTKGGNW
+683 
-695 RVIDLPNKKSTEND
+695 
-709 SVYMRRIESLL
+709 
-720 PDTKTGDYTI
+720 GDYKGRLRDI
-730 TSIPNV
+730 
-736 DTDKAYNYVI
+736 
-746 SSSNDSKREQYNI
+746 
-759 THTCAVE
+759 
-766 AKKLGLDFRVSSDGT
+766 
-781 CHAFDKNGYDQ
+781 
-792 MAKVWSNIPGTS
+792 IPGKYK
-804 QRISESV
+804 Q
-811 MSRGKTYNMNKLDK
+811 

>member
-1 MAFTYNNQEKR
+1 MAFTYNSQEKR

-95 QSKPQIIK
+95 QSKPQISK
-103 PNNVNPNISTD
+103 PTKQVTAEKIYDPKTTDNNFVRNLNLASD
-114 DNDTFLDKNHTL
+114 DA
-126 RKLYH
+126 R
-131 KYAPKDTDSN
+131 N
-141 FMKNINLAYDDII
+141 FMY
-154 NYSNRNWTP
+154 RNPFTN
-163 KGRLRA
+163 KGATRA
-169 MGDQARF
+169 MGDASRF
-176 INHGLA
+176 VNHILA
-182 AIIGAPLNSIL
+182 GTVGAALNKVL
-193 PESSKETIGQIGS
+193 PESSKEFIGQAGKA
-206 VLDPS
+206 LDPS
-211 KLINTAGYAVRNG
+211 KLANTAGYAIQTG
-224 SWRAPWD
+224 QWRAPWD
-231 KNNTGFLDRSVF
+231 SNNKGFHDRSIF
-243 GDGWG
+243 SDQWWG
-248 DTGTRQD
+248 DDEDRQD
-255 WNDIG
+255 LTDFG
-260 NAVVSVVGLKGA
+260 NAVTSVIGLKGA

-368 MAADPMSFMYAG
+368 MAVDPMSFMYAG

-441 RAFNK
+441 KAFNK

-488 HKALQA
+488 RKALQA

-512 YLNAKQRS
+512 YLNAKQKS
-520 YKLTPEME
+520 YVLSPEVEAKLI
-528 QGLSNAK
+528 NAK
-535 QTAYNTVKNNAIV
+535 QAAYDAVKDNAIANKARQIR
-548 NRANQIKQDRIN
+548 NRNIKIGVPVLSTLGAAGYTQYN
-560 NLTYIPR
+560 AP
-567 VIRQQIKKH
+567 IRQYLND
-576 PIVSTAI
+576 
-583 ESSLAGNGMYELY
+583 LAGNVFNIKSKKETNSDYSSSY
-596 NQNSA
+596 NDDMSRLAQIAYRQYVRNNGYPKDGDTINLGLSPSVYKEVNSSGKYGHFTVPNIAKAALGGNNQVEFTNGGTSGRIVRDSKTGKTYVKLTDKTAWDA
-601 DNIIGKDNTGHSI
+601 DSPEQAEQWKNGGIGGKVRYFMSKYGSSGKDNIGNTQSFI
-614 FINYPNFKGSAENAI
+614 FEIPS
-629 KVGSIDLGGAFN
+629 D
-641 KVTGLHDNYLP
+641 
-652 VGHAATILVD
+652 TI
-662 NNGKSKYIE
+662 S
-671 YGRYDKDMPYVI
+671 
-683 GSERRNTKGGNW
+683 
-695 RVIDLPNKKSTEND
+695 
-709 SVYMRRIESLL
+709 
-720 PDTKTGDYTI
+720 GDYKGRLRDI
-730 TSIPNV
+730 
-736 DTDKAYNYVI
+736 K
-746 SSSNDSKREQYNI
+746 
-759 THTCAVE
+759 
-766 AKKLGLDFRVSSDGT
+766 
-781 CHAFDKNGYDQ
+781 
-792 MAKVWSNIPGTS
+792 PGKYK
-804 QRISESV
+804 Q
-811 MSRGKTYNMNKLDK
+811 

>member
-1 MAFTYNNQEKR
+1 MAFTYNSQEKR
-12 WYNNGQRIRLGN
+12 WYNNGQRIKLGN

-81 WRNDSVASANRPYI
+81 WRNDSVESANRPYI
-95 QSKPQIIK
+95 QTKPQIIK

-206 VLDPS
+206 VLDLS

-291 QAAKDVVTSGVK
+291 QTAKDVVTSGVK

-418 AKKAPEVFERA
+418 AKKAPEVFEKA
-429 SEAVKPAISFGE
+429 SEAVKPAINFGE
-441 RAFNK
+441 KAFNK
-446 AKNFVNGTAQA
+446 I
-457 TKEWNAQ
+457 
-464 AGKKALVNKN
+464 
-474 GNFDNRFLWVRQAE
+474 
-488 HKALQA
+488 
-494 GRNAFNDFSKNIA
+494 S
-507 EADKT
+507 
-512 YLNAKQRS
+512 
-520 YKLTPEME
+520 
-528 QGLSNAK
+528 
-535 QTAYNTVKNNAIV
+535 
-548 NRANQIKQDRIN
+548 
-560 NLTYIPR
+560 R
-567 VIRQQIKKH
+567 VIGQQIKKH

-583 ESSLAGNGMYELY
+583 GSSLVGNGVYGLY
-596 NQNSA
+596 NQSSA
-601 DNIIGKDNTGHSI
+601 YNITGKDNTGHSI
-614 FINYPNFKGSAENAI
+614 FINYPNFKGSAEDAI
-629 KVGSIDLGGAFN
+629 KVGPVDLGGAFN
-641 KVTGLHDNYLP
+641 KVTGLHGNYLP

-709 SVYMRRIESLL
+709 SIYMRRIESLL

-736 DTDKAYNYVI
+736 DTDKAYNYVV
-746 SSSNDSKREQYNI
+746 SSSNDPKREQYNI

-792 MAKVWSNIPGTS
+792 MAKVWSNIPGSS

>member
-1 MAFTYNNQEKR
+1 MAFTYNSQEKR

-95 QSKPQIIK
+95 QSKPQISK
-103 PNNVNPNISTD
+103 PTKQVTAEKIYDPKTTDNNFVRNLNLASD
-114 DNDTFLDKNHTL
+114 DA
-126 RKLYH
+126 R
-131 KYAPKDTDSN
+131 N
-141 FMKNINLAYDDII
+141 FMY
-154 NYSNRNWTP
+154 RNPFTN
-163 KGRLRA
+163 KGATRA
-169 MGDQARF
+169 MGDASRF
-176 INHGLA
+176 VNHILA
-182 AIIGAPLNSIL
+182 GTVGAALNKVL
-193 PESSKETIGQIGS
+193 PESSKEFIGQAGKA
-206 VLDPS
+206 LDPS
-211 KLINTAGYAVRNG
+211 KLANTAGYAIQTG
-224 SWRAPWD
+224 QWRAPWD
-231 KNNTGFLDRSVF
+231 SNNKGFHDRSIF
-243 GDGWG
+243 SDQWLGD
-248 DTGTRQD
+248 DEDRQD
-255 WNDIG
+255 LTDFG
-260 NAVVSVVGLKGA
+260 NAVTSVIGLKGA

-362 PMWHYT
+362 PMWHYI

-398 LIPKHQLGKVIKL
+398 LISKHQLGKVIKL

-441 RAFNK
+441 KAFNK

-457 TKEWNAQ
+457 TKEWNTQ

-488 HKALQA
+488 RKALQA

-512 YLNAKQRS
+512 YLNAKQKS
-520 YKLTPEME
+520 YVLSPEVEAKLI
-528 QGLSNAK
+528 NAK
-535 QTAYNTVKNNAIV
+535 QAAYDAVKDNAIANKARQIR
-548 NRANQIKQDRIN
+548 NRNIKIGVPVLSTLGAAGYTQYN
-560 NLTYIPR
+560 AP
-567 VIRQQIKKH
+567 IRQYLND
-576 PIVSTAI
+576 
-583 ESSLAGNGMYELY
+583 LAGNVFNVKSKKETNSDYSSSY
-596 NQNSA
+596 NDDMSRLAQIAYRQYVRNNGYPKDGDTISLGLSPSVYKEVNSSGKYGHFTVP
-601 DNIIGKDNTGHSI
+601 NIAK
-614 FINYPNFKGSAENAI
+614 AA
-629 KVGSIDLGGAFN
+629 LGG
-641 KVTGLHDNYLP
+641 
-652 VGHAATILVD
+652 
-662 NNGKSKYIE
+662 NNQVEFTNGGTS
-671 YGRYDKDMPYVI
+671 GRIV
-683 GSERRNTKGGNW
+683 R
-695 RVIDLPNKKSTEND
+695 
-709 SVYMRRIESLL
+709 
-720 PDTKTGDYTI
+720 
-730 TSIPNV
+730 
-736 DTDKAYNYVI
+736 
-746 SSSNDSKREQYNI
+746 DSK
-759 THTCAVE
+759 T
-766 AKKLGLDFRVSSDGT
+766 
-781 CHAFDKNGYDQ
+781 
-792 MAKVWSNIPGTS
+792 
-804 QRISESV
+804 
-811 MSRGKTYNMNKLDK
+811 GKTYVKLTDKTAWDADSPEQA

>member
-1 MAFTYNNQEKR
+1 MAFTYNSQEKR

-95 QSKPQIIK
+95 QSKPQISK
-103 PNNVNPNISTD
+103 PTKQVTAEKIYDPKTTDNNFVRNLNLASD
-114 DNDTFLDKNHTL
+114 DA
-126 RKLYH
+126 R
-131 KYAPKDTDSN
+131 N
-141 FMKNINLAYDDII
+141 FMY
-154 NYSNRNWTP
+154 RNPFTN
-163 KGRLRA
+163 KGATRA
-169 MGDQARF
+169 MGDASRF
-176 INHGLA
+176 VNHILA
-182 AIIGAPLNSIL
+182 GTVGAALNKVL
-193 PESSKETIGQIGS
+193 PESSKEFIGQAGKA
-206 VLDPS
+206 LDPS
-211 KLINTAGYAVRNG
+211 KLANTAGYAIQTG
-224 SWRAPWD
+224 QWRAPWD
-231 KNNTGFLDRSVF
+231 SNNKGFHDRSIF
-243 GDGWG
+243 SDQWL
-248 DTGTRQD
+248 DDDEDRQD
-255 WNDIG
+255 LTDFG
-260 NAVVSVVGLKGA
+260 NAVTSVIGLKGA

-418 AKKAPEVFERA
+418 VKKAPEVFERA

-441 RAFNK
+441 KAFNK

-488 HKALQA
+488 RKALQA

-512 YLNAKQRS
+512 YLNAKQKS
-520 YKLTPEME
+520 YVLSPDVEAKLI
-528 QGLSNAK
+528 NAK
-535 QTAYNTVKNNAIV
+535 QAAYDAVKDNAIANKARQIR
-548 NRANQIKQDRIN
+548 NRNIKIGVPVLGTLGAAGYTQYN
-560 NLTYIPR
+560 AP
-567 VIRQQIKKH
+567 IRQYLND
-576 PIVSTAI
+576 
-583 ESSLAGNGMYELY
+583 LAGNVFNVKSKKETNSDYSSSY
-596 NQNSA
+596 NDDMSRLAQIAYRQYVRNNGYPKDGDTISLGLSPSVYKEVNSSGKYGHFTVPNIAKAALGGNNQVEFTNGGTSGRIVRDSKTGKTYVKLTDKTAWDA
-601 DNIIGKDNTGHSI
+601 DSPEQAEQWKNGGIGGKVRYFMSKYGSSGKDNIGNTQSFI
-614 FINYPNFKGSAENAI
+614 FEIPS
-629 KVGSIDLGGAFN
+629 D
-641 KVTGLHDNYLP
+641 
-652 VGHAATILVD
+652 TI
-662 NNGKSKYIE
+662 S
-671 YGRYDKDMPYVI
+671 
-683 GSERRNTKGGNW
+683 
-695 RVIDLPNKKSTEND
+695 
-709 SVYMRRIESLL
+709 
-720 PDTKTGDYTI
+720 GDYKGRLRDI
-730 TSIPNV
+730 
-736 DTDKAYNYVI
+736 K
-746 SSSNDSKREQYNI
+746 
-759 THTCAVE
+759 
-766 AKKLGLDFRVSSDGT
+766 
-781 CHAFDKNGYDQ
+781 
-792 MAKVWSNIPGTS
+792 PGKYK
-804 QRISESV
+804 Q
-811 MSRGKTYNMNKLDK
+811 

>member
-1 MAFTYNNQEKR
+1 MAFTYNSQEKR

-95 QSKPQIIK
+95 QSKPQISK
-103 PNNVNPNISTD
+103 PTKQVTAEKIYDPKTT
-114 DNDTFLDKNHTL
+114 DNDFVRNLNLASDDA
-126 RKLYH
+126 R
-131 KYAPKDTDSN
+131 N
-141 FMKNINLAYDDII
+141 FMY
-154 NYSNRNWTP
+154 RNPFTN
-163 KGRLRA
+163 KGATRA
-169 MGDQARF
+169 MGDASRF
-176 INHGLA
+176 VNHILA
-182 AIIGAPLNSIL
+182 GTVGAALNKVL
-193 PESSKETIGQIGS
+193 PESSKEFIGQAGKA
-206 VLDPS
+206 LDPS
-211 KLINTAGYAVRNG
+211 KLANTAGYAIQTG
-224 SWRAPWD
+224 QWRAPWD
-231 KNNTGFLDRSVF
+231 SNNKGFHDRSIF
-243 GDGWG
+243 SDQWWG
-248 DTGTRQD
+248 DDEDRQD
-255 WNDIG
+255 LTDFG
-260 NAVVSVVGLKGA
+260 NAVTSVIGLKGA

-278 AVSGIRSASKIGA
+278 AVSGLRSASKIGA

-338 KNTFSPIRTTQ
+338 KNAFSPIRTTQ
-349 ALGARKYLGNVAA
+349 ALGARRYLGNVAA

-488 HKALQA
+488 RKALQA

-520 YKLTPEME
+520 YVLSPEVEAKLM
-528 QGLSNAK
+528 NAK
-535 QTAYNTVKNNAIV
+535 QAAYDAVKDNAIANKARQIR
-548 NRANQIKQDRIN
+548 NRNIKIGVPVLGTLGAAGYTQYN
-560 NLTYIPR
+560 AP
-567 VIRQQIKKH
+567 IRQYLND
-576 PIVSTAI
+576 
-583 ESSLAGNGMYELY
+583 LAGNV
-596 NQNSA
+596 
-601 DNIIGKDNTGHSI
+601 
-614 FINYPNFKGSAENAI
+614 F
-629 KVGSIDLGGAFN
+629 
-641 KVTGLHDNYLP
+641 
-652 VGHAATILVD
+652 
-662 NNGKSKYIE
+662 NGKSKKETNSDYSSSYNDDMSRLAQIAYRQYVRNNGYPKDGDTISLGLSPSVYKE
-671 YGRYDKDMPYVI
+671 VNSSGKYGHFTVPNIAKAAL
-683 GSERRNTKGGNW
+683 GGNNQ
-695 RVIDLPNKKSTEND
+695 VEFTNGGTSG
-709 SVYMRRIESLL
+709 RI
-720 PDTKTGDYTI
+720 
-730 TSIPNV
+730 V
-736 DTDKAYNYVI
+736 R
-746 SSSNDSKREQYNI
+746 DSK
-759 THTCAVE
+759 T
-766 AKKLGLDFRVSSDGT
+766 
-781 CHAFDKNGYDQ
+781 
-792 MAKVWSNIPGTS
+792 
-804 QRISESV
+804 
-811 MSRGKTYNMNKLDK
+811 GKTYVKLTDKTAWDADSPEQA

>member
-1 MAFTYNNQEKR
+1 MAFTYNSQEKR

-53 TRGANNKLLVNRQ
+53 TRDANNKLLVNRQ

-95 QSKPQIIK
+95 QSKPQISK
-103 PNNVNPNISTD
+103 PTKQVTAEKIYDPKTTDNNFVRNLNLASD
-114 DNDTFLDKNHTL
+114 DA
-126 RKLYH
+126 R
-131 KYAPKDTDSN
+131 N
-141 FMKNINLAYDDII
+141 FMY
-154 NYSNRNWTP
+154 RNPFTN
-163 KGRLRA
+163 KGATRA
-169 MGDQARF
+169 MGDASRF
-176 INHGLA
+176 VNHILA
-182 AIIGAPLNSIL
+182 GTVGAALNKVL
-193 PESSKETIGQIGS
+193 PDSSKEFIGQAGKA
-206 VLDPS
+206 LDPS
-211 KLINTAGYAVRNG
+211 KLANTAGYAIQTG
-224 SWRAPWD
+224 QWRAPWD
-231 KNNTGFLDRSVF
+231 SNNKGFHDRSIF
-243 GDGWG
+243 SDQWWG
-248 DTGTRQD
+248 DDEDRQD
-255 WNDIG
+255 LTDFG
-260 NAVVSVVGLKGA
+260 NAVTSVIGLKGT

-441 RAFNK
+441 KAFNK

-488 HKALQA
+488 RKALQA

-512 YLNAKQRS
+512 YLNAKQKS
-520 YKLTPEME
+520 YVLSPEVEAKLI
-528 QGLSNAK
+528 NAK
-535 QTAYNTVKNNAIV
+535 QAAYDAVKDNAIANKARQIR
-548 NRANQIKQDRIN
+548 NRNIKIGVPVLGTLGAAGYTQYN
-560 NLTYIPR
+560 AP
-567 VIRQQIKKH
+567 IRQYFND
-576 PIVSTAI
+576 
-583 ESSLAGNGMYELY
+583 LAGNVFNVKSKKETNSDYSSSY
-596 NQNSA
+596 NDDMSRLAQIAYRQYVRNNGYPKDGDTISLGLSPSVYKEVNSSGKYGHFTVP
-601 DNIIGKDNTGHSI
+601 NIAK
-614 FINYPNFKGSAENAI
+614 AA
-629 KVGSIDLGGAFN
+629 LGG
-641 KVTGLHDNYLP
+641 
-652 VGHAATILVD
+652 
-662 NNGKSKYIE
+662 NNQVEFTNGGTS
-671 YGRYDKDMPYVI
+671 GRIV
-683 GSERRNTKGGNW
+683 R
-695 RVIDLPNKKSTEND
+695 
-709 SVYMRRIESLL
+709 
-720 PDTKTGDYTI
+720 
-730 TSIPNV
+730 
-736 DTDKAYNYVI
+736 
-746 SSSNDSKREQYNI
+746 DSKL
-759 THTCAVE
+759 V
-766 AKKLGLDFRVSSDGT
+766 KLT
-781 CHAFDKNGYDQ
+781 
-792 MAKVWSNIPGTS
+792 
-804 QRISESV
+804 
-811 MSRGKTYNMNKLDK
+811 

>member
-1 MAFTYNNQEKR
+1 MAFTYNSQEKR

-95 QSKPQIIK
+95 QSKPQISK
-103 PNNVNPNISTD
+103 PTKQVTAEKIYDPKTTDNNFVRNLNLASD
-114 DNDTFLDKNHTL
+114 DA
-126 RKLYH
+126 R
-131 KYAPKDTDSN
+131 N
-141 FMKNINLAYDDII
+141 FMY
-154 NYSNRNWTP
+154 RNPFTN
-163 KGRLRA
+163 KGATRA
-169 MGDQARF
+169 MGDASRF
-176 INHGLA
+176 VNHILA
-182 AIIGAPLNSIL
+182 GTVGAALNKVL
-193 PESSKETIGQIGS
+193 PESSKEFIGQAGKA
-206 VLDPS
+206 LDPS
-211 KLINTAGYAVRNG
+211 KLANTAGYAIQTG
-224 SWRAPWD
+224 QWRAPWD
-231 KNNTGFLDRSVF
+231 SNNKGFHDRSIF
-243 GDGWG
+243 SDQWWG
-248 DTGTRQD
+248 DDEDRQD
-255 WNDIG
+255 LTDFG
-260 NAVVSVVGLKGA
+260 NAVTSVIGLKGA

-391 QYKNGGQ
+391 YYKNGGQ

-441 RAFNK
+441 KAFNK

-488 HKALQA
+488 RKALQA

-512 YLNAKQRS
+512 YLNAKQKS
-520 YKLTPEME
+520 YVLSPEVEAKLI
-528 QGLSNAK
+528 NAK
-535 QTAYNTVKNNAIV
+535 QAAYDAVKDNAIANKARQIR
-548 NRANQIKQDRIN
+548 NRNIKIGVPVLSTLGAAGYTQYN
-560 NLTYIPR
+560 AP
-567 VIRQQIKKH
+567 IRQYLND
-576 PIVSTAI
+576 
-583 ESSLAGNGMYELY
+583 LAGNVFNVKSKKETNSDYSSSY
-596 NQNSA
+596 NDDMSRLAQIAYRQYVRNNGYPKDGDTISLGLSPSVYKEVNSSGKYGHFTVPNIAKAALGGNNQVEFTNGGTSGRIVRDSKTGKTYVKLTDKTAWDA
-601 DNIIGKDNTGHSI
+601 DSPEQAEQWKNGGIGGKVRYFMSKYGSSGKDNIGNTQSFI
-614 FINYPNFKGSAENAI
+614 FEIPS
-629 KVGSIDLGGAFN
+629 D
-641 KVTGLHDNYLP
+641 
-652 VGHAATILVD
+652 TI
-662 NNGKSKYIE
+662 S
-671 YGRYDKDMPYVI
+671 
-683 GSERRNTKGGNW
+683 
-695 RVIDLPNKKSTEND
+695 
-709 SVYMRRIESLL
+709 
-720 PDTKTGDYTI
+720 GDYKGRLRDI
-730 TSIPNV
+730 
-736 DTDKAYNYVI
+736 K
-746 SSSNDSKREQYNI
+746 
-759 THTCAVE
+759 
-766 AKKLGLDFRVSSDGT
+766 
-781 CHAFDKNGYDQ
+781 
-792 MAKVWSNIPGTS
+792 PGKYK
-804 QRISESV
+804 Q
-811 MSRGKTYNMNKLDK
+811 

>member
-1 MAFTYNNQEKR
+1 MAFTYNSQEKR

-81 WRNDSVASANRPYI
+81 WRNDSVESANRPYI
-95 QSKPQIIK
+95 QSKPQISK
-103 PNNVNPNISTD
+103 PTKQVTAEKIYDPKTTDNNFVRNLNLAS
-114 DNDTFLDKNHTL
+114 NDA
-126 RKLYH
+126 R
-131 KYAPKDTDSN
+131 N
-141 FMKNINLAYDDII
+141 FMY
-154 NYSNRNWTP
+154 RNPFTN
-163 KGRLRA
+163 KGATRA
-169 MGDQARF
+169 MGDASRF
-176 INHGLA
+176 VNHILA
-182 AIIGAPLNSIL
+182 GTVGAALNKVL
-193 PESSKETIGQIGS
+193 PESSKEFIGQAGKA
-206 VLDPS
+206 LDPS
-211 KLINTAGYAVRNG
+211 KLANTAGYAIQTG
-224 SWRAPWD
+224 QWRAPWD
-231 KNNTGFLDRSVF
+231 SNNKGFHDRSIF
-243 GDGWG
+243 SDQWWG
-248 DTGTRQD
+248 DDEDRQD
-255 WNDIG
+255 LTDFG
-260 NAVVSVVGLKGA
+260 NAVTSVISLKGA

-278 AVSGIRSASKIGA
+278 AVSGLRSASKIGA

-368 MAADPMSFMYAG
+368 MAADPMSFIYAG

-441 RAFNK
+441 KAFNK

-488 HKALQA
+488 RKALQA

-512 YLNAKQRS
+512 YLNAKQKS
-520 YKLTPEME
+520 YVLSPEVEAKLI
-528 QGLSNAK
+528 NAK
-535 QTAYNTVKNNAIV
+535 QAAYDAVKDNAIANKARQIR
-548 NRANQIKQDRIN
+548 NRNIKIGVPVLSTLGAAGYTQYN
-560 NLTYIPR
+560 AP
-567 VIRQQIKKH
+567 IRQYLND
-576 PIVSTAI
+576 
-583 ESSLAGNGMYELY
+583 LAGNVFNVKSKKETNSDYSSSY
-596 NQNSA
+596 NDDMSRLAQIAYRQYVRNNGYPKDGDTISLGLSPSVYKEVNSSGKYGHFTVPNIAKAALGGNNQVEFTNGGTSGRIVRDSKTGKTYVKLTDKTAWDA
-601 DNIIGKDNTGHSI
+601 DSPEQAEQWKNGGIGGKVRYFMSKYGSSGKDNIGNTQSFI
-614 FINYPNFKGSAENAI
+614 FEIPS
-629 KVGSIDLGGAFN
+629 D
-641 KVTGLHDNYLP
+641 
-652 VGHAATILVD
+652 TI
-662 NNGKSKYIE
+662 S
-671 YGRYDKDMPYVI
+671 
-683 GSERRNTKGGNW
+683 
-695 RVIDLPNKKSTEND
+695 
-709 SVYMRRIESLL
+709 
-720 PDTKTGDYTI
+720 GDYKGRLRDI
-730 TSIPNV
+730 
-736 DTDKAYNYVI
+736 K
-746 SSSNDSKREQYNI
+746 
-759 THTCAVE
+759 
-766 AKKLGLDFRVSSDGT
+766 
-781 CHAFDKNGYDQ
+781 
-792 MAKVWSNIPGTS
+792 PGKYK
-804 QRISESV
+804 Q
-811 MSRGKTYNMNKLDK
+811 

>member
-1 MAFTYNNQEKR
+1 MAFTYNSQEKR

-81 WRNDSVASANRPYI
+81 WRNDSVESANRPYI
-95 QSKPQIIK
+95 QSKPQISK
-103 PNNVNPNISTD
+103 PTKQVTAEKIYDPKTTDNNFVRNLNLASD
-114 DNDTFLDKNHTL
+114 DA
-126 RKLYH
+126 R
-131 KYAPKDTDSN
+131 N
-141 FMKNINLAYDDII
+141 FMY
-154 NYSNRNWTP
+154 RNPFTN
-163 KGRLRA
+163 KGATRA
-169 MGDQARF
+169 MGDASRF
-176 INHGLA
+176 VNHILA
-182 AIIGAPLNSIL
+182 GTVGAALNKVL
-193 PESSKETIGQIGS
+193 PESSKEFIGQAGKA
-206 VLDPS
+206 LDPS
-211 KLINTAGYAVRNG
+211 KLANTAGYAIQTG
-224 SWRAPWD
+224 QWRAPWD
-231 KNNTGFLDRSVF
+231 SNNKGFHDRSIF
-243 GDGWG
+243 SDQLLGD
-248 DTGTRQD
+248 DEDRQD
-255 WNDIG
+255 LTDFG
-260 NAVVSVVGLKGA
+260 NAVTSVIGLKGA

-457 TKEWNAQ
+457 TKEWNTQ

-488 HKALQA
+488 RKALQA

-520 YKLTPEME
+520 YVLSPEVEAKLI
-528 QGLSNAK
+528 NAK
-535 QTAYNTVKNNAIV
+535 QAAYDAVKDNAIANKARQIR
-548 NRANQIKQDRIN
+548 NRNIKIGVPVLGTLGAAGYTQYN
-560 NLTYIPR
+560 AP
-567 VIRQQIKKH
+567 IRQYLND
-576 PIVSTAI
+576 
-583 ESSLAGNGMYELY
+583 LAGNVFNVKSKKETNSDYSSSY
-596 NQNSA
+596 NDDMSRLAQIAYRQYVRNNGYPKDGDTISLGLNPSVYKEVNSSGKYGHFTVPNMAKAAFGGNNQVEFTNGGTSGRIVRDSKTGKTYVKLTDKTAWDA
-601 DNIIGKDNTGHSI
+601 DSPEQAEQWKNGGIGGKVRYFMSKYGSSGKDNIGNTQSFI
-614 FINYPNFKGSAENAI
+614 FEIPSDTISGNYKGRLRDI
-629 KVGSIDLGGAFN
+629 K
-641 KVTGLHDNYLP
+641 P
-652 VGHAATILVD
+652 
-662 NNGKSKYIE
+662 GKYK
-671 YGRYDKDMPYVI
+671 
-683 GSERRNTKGGNW
+683 
-695 RVIDLPNKKSTEND
+695 
-709 SVYMRRIESLL
+709 
-720 PDTKTGDYTI
+720 
-730 TSIPNV
+730 
-736 DTDKAYNYVI
+736 
-746 SSSNDSKREQYNI
+746 Q
-759 THTCAVE
+759 
-766 AKKLGLDFRVSSDGT
+766 
-781 CHAFDKNGYDQ
+781 
-792 MAKVWSNIPGTS
+792 
-804 QRISESV
+804 
-811 MSRGKTYNMNKLDK
+811 

>member
-1 MAFTYNNQEKR
+1 MAFTYNSQEKR

-95 QSKPQIIK
+95 QSKPQISKPIK
-103 PNNVNPNISTD
+103 QVTAEKIYDPKTTDNNFVRNLNLASD
-114 DNDTFLDKNHTL
+114 DA
-126 RKLYH
+126 R
-131 KYAPKDTDSN
+131 N
-141 FMKNINLAYDDII
+141 FMY
-154 NYSNRNWTP
+154 RNPFTN
-163 KGRLRA
+163 KGATRA
-169 MGDQARF
+169 MGDASRF
-176 INHGLA
+176 VNHILA
-182 AIIGAPLNSIL
+182 GTVGAALNKVL
-193 PESSKETIGQIGS
+193 PESSKEFIGQAGK

-211 KLINTAGYAVRNG
+211 KLANTAGYAIQTG
-224 SWRAPWD
+224 QWRAPWD
-231 KNNTGFLDRSVF
+231 SNNKGFHDRSIF
-243 GDGWG
+243 SDQWWG
-248 DTGTRQD
+248 DDEDRQD
-255 WNDIG
+255 LTDFG
-260 NAVVSVVGLKGA
+260 NAVTSVIGLKGA

-368 MAADPMSFMYAG
+368 MAADPMSFIYAG

-488 HKALQA
+488 RKALQA

-512 YLNAKQRS
+512 YLNAKQKS
-520 YKLTPEME
+520 YVLSPEVEAKLI
-528 QGLSNAK
+528 NAK
-535 QTAYNTVKNNAIV
+535 QAAYDAVKDNAIANKARQIR
-548 NRANQIKQDRIN
+548 NRNIKIGVPVLSTLGAAGYTQYN
-560 NLTYIPR
+560 AP
-567 VIRQQIKKH
+567 IRQYLND
-576 PIVSTAI
+576 
-583 ESSLAGNGMYELY
+583 LAGNVFNVKSKKETNSDYSSSY
-596 NQNSA
+596 NDDMSRLAQIAYRQYVRNNGYPKDGDTISLGLSPSVYKEVNSSGKYGHFTVPNIAKAALGGNNQVEFTNGGTSGRIVRDSKTGKTYVKLTDKTAWDA
-601 DNIIGKDNTGHSI
+601 DSPEQAEQWKNGGIGGKVRYFMSKYGSSGKDNIGNTQSFI
-614 FINYPNFKGSAENAI
+614 FEIPS
-629 KVGSIDLGGAFN
+629 D
-641 KVTGLHDNYLP
+641 
-652 VGHAATILVD
+652 TI
-662 NNGKSKYIE
+662 S
-671 YGRYDKDMPYVI
+671 
-683 GSERRNTKGGNW
+683 
-695 RVIDLPNKKSTEND
+695 
-709 SVYMRRIESLL
+709 
-720 PDTKTGDYTI
+720 GDYKGRLRDI
-730 TSIPNV
+730 
-736 DTDKAYNYVI
+736 K
-746 SSSNDSKREQYNI
+746 
-759 THTCAVE
+759 
-766 AKKLGLDFRVSSDGT
+766 
-781 CHAFDKNGYDQ
+781 
-792 MAKVWSNIPGTS
+792 PGKYK
-804 QRISESV
+804 Q
-811 MSRGKTYNMNKLDK
+811 

>member
-1 MAFTYNNQEKR
+1 MAFTYNSQEKR

-95 QSKPQIIK
+95 QSKPQISK
-103 PNNVNPNISTD
+103 PTKQVTAEKIYDPKTTDNNFVRNLNLASD
-114 DNDTFLDKNHTL
+114 DA
-126 RKLYH
+126 R
-131 KYAPKDTDSN
+131 N
-141 FMKNINLAYDDII
+141 FMY
-154 NYSNRNWTP
+154 RNPFTN
-163 KGRLRA
+163 KGATRA
-169 MGDQARF
+169 MGDASRF
-176 INHGLA
+176 VNHILA
-182 AIIGAPLNSIL
+182 GTVGTALNKVL
-193 PESSKETIGQIGS
+193 PESSKEFIGQAGKA
-206 VLDPS
+206 LDPS
-211 KLINTAGYAVRNG
+211 KLANTAGYAIQTG
-224 SWRAPWD
+224 QWRAPWD
-231 KNNTGFLDRSVF
+231 SNNKGFHDRSIF
-243 GDGWG
+243 SDQWWG
-248 DTGTRQD
+248 DDEDRQD
-255 WNDIG
+255 LTDFG
-260 NAVVSVVGLKGA
+260 NAITSVIGLKGA

-441 RAFNK
+441 KAFNK

-488 HKALQA
+488 RKALQA

-512 YLNAKQRS
+512 YLNAKQKS
-520 YKLTPEME
+520 YVLSPEVEAKLI
-528 QGLSNAK
+528 NAK
-535 QTAYNTVKNNAIV
+535 QAAYDAVKDNAIANKARQIR
-548 NRANQIKQDRIN
+548 NRNIKIGVPVLSTLGAAGYTQYN
-560 NLTYIPR
+560 AP
-567 VIRQQIKKH
+567 IRQYLND
-576 PIVSTAI
+576 
-583 ESSLAGNGMYELY
+583 LAGNVFNVKSKKETNSDYSSSY
-596 NQNSA
+596 NDDMSRLAQIAYRQYVRNNGYPKDGDTISLGLSPSVYKEVNSSGKYGHFTVPNIAKAALGGNNQVEFTNGGTSGRIVRDSKTGKTYVKLTDKTAWDA
-601 DNIIGKDNTGHSI
+601 DSPEQAEQWKNGGIGGKVRYFMSKYGSSGKDNIGNTQSFI
-614 FINYPNFKGSAENAI
+614 FEIPS
-629 KVGSIDLGGAFN
+629 D
-641 KVTGLHDNYLP
+641 
-652 VGHAATILVD
+652 TI
-662 NNGKSKYIE
+662 S
-671 YGRYDKDMPYVI
+671 
-683 GSERRNTKGGNW
+683 
-695 RVIDLPNKKSTEND
+695 
-709 SVYMRRIESLL
+709 
-720 PDTKTGDYTI
+720 GDYKGRLRDI
-730 TSIPNV
+730 
-736 DTDKAYNYVI
+736 K
-746 SSSNDSKREQYNI
+746 
-759 THTCAVE
+759 
-766 AKKLGLDFRVSSDGT
+766 
-781 CHAFDKNGYDQ
+781 
-792 MAKVWSNIPGTS
+792 PGKYK
-804 QRISESV
+804 Q
-811 MSRGKTYNMNKLDK
+811 